1 MDPAEGKV
9 QKKSTG
15 CSLVDVSR
23 NRKNLKMNNSGAV
36 LPGFCLRK
44 IKSKMSSAPSAP
56 ALSVQRG
63 RCCACGDTNGDKPL
77 RDVDWEVFLPLKYFP
92 LKICR
97 KCDEKNKSKIQV
109 FSNWPHGF
117 CDDARASLGT
127 VFLAATRAIDE

>member
-23 NRKNLKMNNSGAV
+23 NRKNLEKNNSGAV

-44 IKSKMSSAPSAP
+44 IKSKMSSAPSART
-56 ALSVQRG
+56 LSVQRG
-63 RCCACGDTNGDKPL
+63 KCCACGQSRGDKPL
-77 RDVDWEVFLPLKYFP
+77 RDVDWQVVLPLKYFP
-92 LKICR
+92 TKICR
-97 KCDEKNKSKIQV
+97 HCDEKNISKIQV
-109 FSNWPHGF
+109 FSASRHGF